1 MSQKI
6 LVIDDS
12 LAASKLTENVLAQNF
27 HGVDVLLAQ
36 RGGDAFDRFNVAQP
50 DLILLNET
58 LPDMDAEAICY
69 RLLNDPAT
77 AKVPVVLHGDERQR
91 RRASRSATTTSSRCC
106 RSRSRRSRCSKS
118 SAPRSRRRSPT
129 GNPARQLLF
138 HDPSRTVFS
147 GHTAFFSLRSALQM
161 AYGDRLTGVLRFFV
175 NRFPIELFIS
185 KGRFLFATTRNFQL
199 YCRESPVILSATN
212 LGLIIEGQIS
222 AGGDR
227 LPDLPLPLG
236 AQRLPAR
243 RRGADRP
250 RSRPARLL
258 EPLDG
263 GPRDLRVRG
272 THASF
277 PDYAKN
283 FPPGNED
290 PDNWI
295 LGSLRHV
302 KYENLMGGQRPDP
315 NGSPAYTRK
324 GYELIQ
330 KLKLNDV
337 EARFATAING
347 AESLQSIAKKI
358 GIPLNDALLIVF
370 RFAALDIIDYWSSNV
385 LSLPGRRGFGFV
397 EPRSGAQNFRSQAA
411 VPYFSSR
418 QRERGL
424 LASRRQAT
432 ARCHLPPKAA
442 AQASR
447 HQRPRRSPY

>member
-12 LAASKLTENVLAQNF
+12 LVASKLTENVLQQNF

-50 DLILLNET
+50 DLILLNES

-77 AKVPVVLHGDERQR
+77 SKVPVVLLASNGNGDKIEERYENVVR
-91 RRASRSATTTSSRCC
+91 VLPKPVTPESLLDIVGTTL
-106 RSRSRRSRCSKS
+106 SK
-118 SAPRSRRRSPT
+118 AKPT
-129 GNPARQLLF
+129 GHPAKQLLF
-138 HDPSRTVFS
+138 HDPSRTIFS

-161 AYGDRLTGVLRFFV
+161 AYGDRLNGVLRFFV

-185 KGRFLFATTRNFQL
+185 KGRFLFATSRNFQL

-212 LGLIIEGQIS
+212 LGLIIEGQIAQAAS
-222 AGGDR
+222 GCPIFLFLSVRNGFPHDDVVQIVRDHGQRVFSNLWTAG
-227 LPDLPLPLG
+227 
-236 AQRLPAR
+236 
-243 RRGADRP
+243 
-250 RSRPARLL
+250 
-258 EPLDG
+258 
-263 GPRDLRVRG
+263 RV
-272 THASF
+272 TFEFEELTDF
-277 PDYAKN
+277 PEYVKN

-302 KYENLMGGQRPDP
+302 KYDNLMGGQRPDP

-330 KLKLNDV
+330 RLKLNDV

-385 LSLPGRRGFGFV
+385 LSLPG
-397 EPRSGAQNFRSQAA
+397 GAPAPS
-411 VPYFSSR
+411 
-418 QRERGL
+418 
-424 LASRRQAT
+424 AS
-432 ARCHLPPKAA
+432 
-442 AQASR
+442 
-447 HQRPRRSPY
+447 

>member
-6 LVIDDS
+6 LVIDES
-12 LAASKLTENVLAQNF
+12 LVATKLTENVLAQNF

-36 RGGDAFDRFNVAQP
+36 RGNDAFDRFNVAQP
-50 DLILLNET
+50 DLILLNES
-58 LPDMDAEAICY
+58 LPDMDAEAVCY

-77 AKVPVVLHGDERQR
+77 SKVPVVLLASNGNGDRIEERYENVIKVLPKPVTPE
-91 RRASRSATTTSSRCC
+91 SLLEVVNATL
-106 RSRSRRSRCSKS
+106 SKNK
-118 SAPRSRRRSPT
+118 PM

-161 AYGDRLTGVLRFFV
+161 AYGDRLTGTLRFFV
-175 NRFPIELFIS
+175 NRYPIELYIS
-185 KGRFLFATTRNFQL
+185 KGRFLFATSRNFQM

-212 LGLIIEGQIS
+212 LGLIIEGQVAQAATGCPIFLFLS
-222 AGGDR
+222 VRNGFPHDDVVQIVRDHGQRVFANLWTAG
-227 LPDLPLPLG
+227 
-236 AQRLPAR
+236 
-243 RRGADRP
+243 
-250 RSRPARLL
+250 
-258 EPLDG
+258 
-263 GPRDLRVRG
+263 RV
-272 THASF
+272 TFEFEELQEF
-277 PDYAKN
+277 PEYAKN
-283 FPPGNED
+283 FPPGTED

-302 KYENLMGGQRPDP
+302 KFDNLMAAQRPDP

-385 LSLPGRRGFGFV
+385 LSLPGGSAPAARGVSGCRGTSPFRARQGALARIS
-397 EPRSGAQNFRSQAA
+397 RSALASKASWIFAGAPVS
-411 VPYFSSR
+411 
-418 QRERGL
+418 QRE
-424 LASRRQAT
+424 
-432 ARCHLPPKAA
+432 
-442 AQASR
+442 
-447 HQRPRRSPY
+447 QR

>member
-12 LAASKLTENVLAQNF
+12 LVASKLTENVLAQNF

-50 DLILLNET
+50 DLIILNES
-58 LPDMDAEAICY
+58 LPDMDAEAVCY
-69 RLLNDPAT
+69 RLLNEPAT
-77 AKVPVVLHGDERQR
+77 SKVPVILLATNGNGDAIESRYENVVKVLPKPLTPESLLEVVGM
-91 RRASRSATTTSSRCC
+91 TL
-106 RSRSRRSRCSKS
+106 SKTKQ
-118 SAPRSRRRSPT
+118 T

-138 HDPSRTVFS
+138 HDPARTVFS

-161 AYGDRLTGVLRFFV
+161 AYGDRLTGALRFFV
-175 NRFPIELFIS
+175 NRYPIEVFIS
-185 KGRFLFATTRNFQL
+185 KGRFLFATSRNFQL

-212 LGLIIEGQIS
+212 LGLIIEGQVAQAATGCPIFLFLS
-222 AGGDR
+222 VRNGFPHDDVVQIVRDHGQRVFSNLWTAG
-227 LPDLPLPLG
+227 
-236 AQRLPAR
+236 
-243 RRGADRP
+243 
-250 RSRPARLL
+250 
-258 EPLDG
+258 
-263 GPRDLRVRG
+263 RV
-272 THASF
+272 TFEFEELTEF
-277 PDYAKN
+277 PEYVKN

-302 KYENLMGGQRPDP
+302 KFDSLMGAQRPDP

-385 LSLPGRRGFGFV
+385 LSLPGGGV
-397 EPRSGAQNFRSQAA
+397 AP
-411 VPYFSSR
+411 
-418 QRERGL
+418 
-424 LASRRQAT
+424 AT
-432 ARCHLPPKAA
+432 A
-442 AQASR
+442 
-447 HQRPRRSPY
+447 

>member
-1 MSQKI
+1 MSKKI
-6 LVIDDS
+6 LVIDDT
-12 LAASKLTENVLAQNF
+12 LAASKLAENVLPGSF
-27 HGVDVLLAQ
+27 HGIDVLLAQ

-50 DLILLNET
+50 DLIILNDS
-58 LPDMDAEAICY
+58 LPDMDAESVCY

-77 AKVPVVLHGDERQR
+77 SKVPVVLLAANGAGDKIEARYDNVVKVIPKPLTQE
-91 RRASRSATTTSSRCC
+91 SLLEVVGATL
-106 RSRSRRSRCSKS
+106 SKTKPS
-118 SAPRSRRRSPT
+118 

-138 HDPSRTVFS
+138 HDPARTVFS

-185 KGRFLFATTRNFQL
+185 KGRFLFATSRNFQL

-222 AGGDR
+222 QAATGCPIFLFLSVRNGFPHDDVVQIVRDHGQRVFSNLWTAG
-227 LPDLPLPLG
+227 
-236 AQRLPAR
+236 
-243 RRGADRP
+243 
-250 RSRPARLL
+250 
-258 EPLDG
+258 
-263 GPRDLRVRG
+263 RV
-272 THASF
+272 TFEFEELTEF
-277 PDYAKN
+277 PEYAKN

-302 KYENLMGGQRPDP
+302 KYDNLMGAQRPDP

-385 LSLPGRRGFGFV
+385 LSLP
-397 EPRSGAQNFRSQAA
+397 
-411 VPYFSSR
+411 
-418 QRERGL
+418 
-424 LASRRQAT
+424 AT
-432 ARCHLPPKAA
+432 SATGPSAL
-442 AQASR
+442 
-447 HQRPRRSPY
+447 

>member
-12 LAASKLTENVLAQNF
+12 LVASKLTENVLAQNF

-50 DLILLNET
+50 DLILLNES

-77 AKVPVVLHGDERQR
+77 ARVPVVLLASNGNGDRIEERYENVVKVLPKPVTPE
-91 RRASRSATTTSSRCC
+91 SLLEVVGSTL
-106 RSRSRRSRCSKS
+106 SKS
-118 SAPRSRRRSPT
+118 KPT
-129 GNPARQLLF
+129 TNPARQLLF

-161 AYGDRLTGVLRFFV
+161 AYGDRLNGVLRFFV
-175 NRFPIELFIS
+175 NRFPIEVFIS
-185 KGRFLFATTRNFQL
+185 KGRFLFATSRNFQL

-212 LGLIIEGQIS
+212 LGLIIEGQIAQAAS
-222 AGGDR
+222 GCPIFLFLSVRNGFPHDDVVQIVRDHGQRVFSNLWTAG
-227 LPDLPLPLG
+227 
-236 AQRLPAR
+236 
-243 RRGADRP
+243 
-250 RSRPARLL
+250 
-258 EPLDG
+258 
-263 GPRDLRVRG
+263 RV
-272 THASF
+272 TFEFEELQEF
-277 PDYAKN
+277 PEYVKN

-302 KYENLMGGQRPDP
+302 KYDNLMGGQRPDP

-385 LSLPGRRGFGFV
+385 LSLPG
-397 EPRSGAQNFRSQAA
+397 AA
-411 VPYFSSR
+411 PTPS
-418 QRERGL
+418 
-424 LASRRQAT
+424 AS
-432 ARCHLPPKAA
+432 
-442 AQASR
+442 
-447 HQRPRRSPY
+447 

>member
-12 LAASKLTENVLAQNF
+12 LVASKLTENVLAQSF

-50 DLILLNET
+50 DLILLNES

-77 AKVPVVLHGDERQR
+77 SKVPVVLLASNGNGDQIEERYENVVKVLPKPVTPE
-91 RRASRSATTTSSRCC
+91 SLLEVVNSTL
-106 RSRSRRSRCSKS
+106 SKS
-118 SAPRSRRRSPT
+118 KPT
-129 GNPARQLLF
+129 INPARQLLF

-161 AYGDRLTGVLRFFV
+161 AYGDRLNGVLRFFV

-185 KGRFLFATTRNFQL
+185 KGRFLFATSRNFQL

-212 LGLIIEGQIS
+212 LGLIIEGQIAQAAS
-222 AGGDR
+222 GCPIFLFLSVRNGFPHDDVVQIVRDHGQRVFSNLWTAG
-227 LPDLPLPLG
+227 
-236 AQRLPAR
+236 
-243 RRGADRP
+243 
-250 RSRPARLL
+250 
-258 EPLDG
+258 
-263 GPRDLRVRG
+263 RV
-272 THASF
+272 TFEFEELTDF
-277 PDYAKN
+277 PEYVKN

-302 KYENLMGGQRPDP
+302 KYDNLMGGQRPDP

-385 LSLPGRRGFGFV
+385 LSLP
-397 EPRSGAQNFRSQAA
+397 PT
-411 VPYFSSR
+411 
-418 QRERGL
+418 
-424 LASRRQAT
+424 AT
-432 ARCHLPPKAA
+432 AP
-442 AQASR
+442 AS
-447 HQRPRRSPY
+447 

>member
-12 LAASKLTENVLAQNF
+12 LVASKLTENVLAQGF

-50 DLILLNET
+50 DLILLNES
-58 LPDMDAEAICY
+58 LPDMDAESICY

-77 AKVPVVLHGDERQR
+77 AKVPVVLMANNGIGDRLEERYDNVVKVLPKPVTPE
-91 RRASRSATTTSSRCC
+91 SLLEVVGSTL
-106 RSRSRRSRCSKS
+106 SKS
-118 SAPRSRRRSPT
+118 RPT
-129 GNPARQLLF
+129 VNPARQLLF

-161 AYGDRLTGVLRFFV
+161 AYGDRLNGVLRFFV

-185 KGRFLFATTRNFQL
+185 KGRFLFATSRNFQL

-212 LGLIIEGQIS
+212 LGLIIEGQIAQAAS
-222 AGGDR
+222 GCPIFLFLSVRNGFPHDDVVQIVRDHGQRVFSNLWTAG
-227 LPDLPLPLG
+227 
-236 AQRLPAR
+236 
-243 RRGADRP
+243 
-250 RSRPARLL
+250 
-258 EPLDG
+258 
-263 GPRDLRVRG
+263 RV
-272 THASF
+272 TFEFEELTEF
-277 PDYAKN
+277 PEYAKN

-302 KYENLMGGQRPDP
+302 KYDNLMGGQRPDP

-385 LSLPGRRGFGFV
+385 LSLP
-397 EPRSGAQNFRSQAA
+397 ATTAA
-411 VPYFSSR
+411 PP
-418 QRERGL
+418 
-424 LASRRQAT
+424 AS
-432 ARCHLPPKAA
+432 
-442 AQASR
+442 
-447 HQRPRRSPY
+447 

>member
-12 LAASKLTENVLAQNF
+12 LVASKLTENVLAQNF

-50 DLILLNET
+50 DLILLNES

-77 AKVPVVLHGDERQR
+77 AKVPVVLLASNGNGDRIEERYENVVKVLPKPVTPE
-91 RRASRSATTTSSRCC
+91 SLLEVVGNTLSKSKATT
-106 RSRSRRSRCSKS
+106 
-118 SAPRSRRRSPT
+118 
-129 GNPARQLLF
+129 NPARQLLF

-161 AYGDRLTGVLRFFV
+161 AYGDRLNGVLRFFV
-175 NRFPIELFIS
+175 NRFPIEVFIS
-185 KGRFLFATTRNFQL
+185 KGRFLFATSRNFQL

-212 LGLIIEGQIS
+212 LGLIIEGQIAQAANGCPIFLFLS
-222 AGGDR
+222 VRNGFPHDDVVQIVRDHGQRVFSNLWTAG
-227 LPDLPLPLG
+227 
-236 AQRLPAR
+236 
-243 RRGADRP
+243 
-250 RSRPARLL
+250 
-258 EPLDG
+258 
-263 GPRDLRVRG
+263 RV
-272 THASF
+272 TFEFEELAEF
-277 PDYAKN
+277 PEYVKN

-302 KYENLMGGQRPDP
+302 KYDNLMGGQRPDP

-385 LSLPGRRGFGFV
+385 LSLPG
-397 EPRSGAQNFRSQAA
+397 GAPAPS
-411 VPYFSSR
+411 
-418 QRERGL
+418 
-424 LASRRQAT
+424 AS
-432 ARCHLPPKAA
+432 
-442 AQASR
+442 
-447 HQRPRRSPY
+447 